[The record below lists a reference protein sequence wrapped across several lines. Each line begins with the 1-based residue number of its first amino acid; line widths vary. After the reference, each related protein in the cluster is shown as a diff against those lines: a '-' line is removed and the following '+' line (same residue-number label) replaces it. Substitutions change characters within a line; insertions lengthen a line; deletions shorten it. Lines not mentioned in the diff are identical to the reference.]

1 MTDTLLRSLRERLLD
16 ESEPLAGLLRACLM
30 LGAETGS
37 DTLRAWARS
46 ELNGYGKDD
55 EVPKYRKI
63 SSPPMS
69 MDSISGNL
77 WAKNQLISRLQLPQE
92 SWQYVPDELQLKQ
105 PIEEL
110 EQLAKQE
117 QLSFGSHGLAMALNI
132 WNAQLD
138 EFQQIINLSYRMTGS
153 VIAGIL
159 GQIRTNLVDVVAD
172 LTADTPLSELPK
184 KGQVDA
190 AVSHHMGD
198 IYTTNI
204 QNTNG
209 PVAIGAKATATS
221 EGLTVEDAIRLLDKV
236 REAAAEVSESHR
248 TEVLDAVAELQAAVG
263 GTEPD
268 TGEVVKKAGK
278 LRAAVEKAGVA
289 GLTLASSSAVQ
300 AVTDLAI
307 NGVFG

>member
-16 ESEPLAGLLRACLM
+16 ETEPLAGLLRVCLL

-46 ELNGYGKDD
+46 ELNGYGKDV
-55 EVPKYRKI
+55 EVPEYRRI
-63 SSPPMS
+63 SNPPIS
-69 MDSISGNL
+69 MDSISGYTHS
-77 WAKNQLISRLQLPQE
+77 KNQIISKLQLPHD
-92 SWQYVPDELQLKQ
+92 SWEYIPDEMWLKQ

-117 QLSFGSHGLAMALNI
+117 RLSFGSPGLAMALTI
-132 WNAQLD
+132 WNRQLD
-138 EFQQIINLSYRMTGS
+138 EFQQVISLSYAMTGS
-153 VIAGIL
+153 VIAGVL

-190 AVSHHMGD
+190 AMSHHMGD
-198 IYTTNI
+198 IYNTNI
-204 QNTNG
+204 RTSNG
-209 PVAIGAKATATS
+209 PVAIGAKAKATT

-236 REAAAEVSESHR
+236 REAAAEVPDEHR
-248 TEVLDAVAELQAAVG
+248 AEVLGAVDELRTAVQDDDS
-263 GTEPD
+263 D

-278 LRAAVEKAGVA
+278 LRAAAEKVGAA
-289 GLTLASSSAVQ
+289 GLTMAASSAVQ

-307 NGVFG
+307 SGVFG